1 MSHTSDPTD
10 TDAVFRALA
19 DPSRR
24 KMLDLLKEKPGQ
36 SVGQLTEA
44 FPFSRYAVMKHLRV
58 LEQAHLVVSQRDGKS
73 RRLFLN
79 AIPIQTISD
88 RWMSQYSAR
97 WASRL
102 TSMKYELEEEEKAMP
117 NAAKLKHVYVL
128 YIKTSA
134 DKLWE
139 ALTKPEMTKKYF
151 HKTEVTGSF
160 SIGSTVD
167 YILTEEDGTRRPALT
182 AKILECEPGKRL
194 VHSFDFP
201 RINDKPSRVSYDIEP
216 VGDVVKL
223 TVTHDDFES
232 ETETYNMVQQGWP
245 PILSGLKTL
254 LETGQTL
261 NV

>member
-1 MSHTSDPTD
+1 MIPAD

-19 DPSRR
+19 DPNRR
-24 KMLDLLKEKPGQ
+24 KMLDLLKEHPEQ

-58 LEQAHLVVSQRDGKS
+58 LEQAHLVVSRRDGKN

-79 AIPIQTISD
+79 AIPIQTLSD
-88 RWMSQYSAR
+88 RWMSQYSSL

-102 TSMKYELEEEEKAMP
+102 TFMKYELEKEEEGMP
-117 NAAKLKHVYVL
+117 TATQLKHVYVI
-128 YIKTSA
+128 YIRTSA

-139 ALTKPEMTKKYF
+139 ALTKPEMTRQYF
-151 HKTEVTGSF
+151 HKTEVTGNF

-201 RINDKPSRVSYDIEP
+201 KMKDKPSRVSYDIEP
-216 VGDVVKL
+216 MGDVIKL

-254 LETGQTL
+254 LETGQAL